1 MILGLIPA
9 RLGSKR
15 LPNKPLLP
23 VDGLPI
29 IIHVL
34 KRAHYCKE
42 LDRIIVCTD
51 SDKIISIVKS
61 YGFEAIKTK
70 STHNNG
76 TDRIAEVVKKIVNN
90 NLELIID
97 IQCDEI
103 FLKPQSINKLI
114 KFHRKNTNF
123 DIVVPHTEIINYGNG
138 NVVKILANEHKK
150 IIYMSR
156 FDIPFNFNKIKRKIF
171 RHMDIISFKPE
182 ILLRF
187 SKLKNSKLE
196 KFENIE
202 LLRAIENNFEIGT
215 FLIKNEK
222 DTFSINTKNEYKKS
236 KKLMKVC
243 KIRKLYY

>member
-9 RLGSKR
+9 RLKSKR
-15 LPNKPLLP
+15 LPNKPLLLL
-23 VDGLPI
+23 DGLPI
-29 IIHVL
+29 IVHVL
-34 KRAHYCKE
+34 RRAHFCKK

-51 SDKIISIVKS
+51 SNKIISTVKS

-70 STHNNG
+70 STHKNG
-76 TDRIAEVVKKIVNN
+76 TDRIAEVAKKFTNS

-103 FLKPQSINKLI
+103 FLKPESINNLI
-114 KFHRKNTNF
+114 TFHKKNNNF
-123 DIVVPHTEIINYGNG
+123 DIVVPHTEINNYENR
-138 NVVKILANEHKK
+138 NIVKILASNDKK

-156 FDIPFNFNKIKRKIF
+156 FDIPFNFYNIKKKIL

-182 ILLRF
+182 KLLSF

-196 KFENIE
+196 KLENIE
-202 LLRAIENNFEIGT
+202 LLRAIENNFKIGT

>member
-9 RLGSKR
+9 RLKSTR
-15 LPNKPLLP
+15 LPNKPLLLL
-23 VDGLPI
+23 DGIPI

-34 KRAHYCKE
+34 KRAHFCKK

-51 SDKIISIVKS
+51 SNKIISIVKS

-70 STHNNG
+70 STHKNG
-76 TDRIAEVVKKIVNN
+76 TDRIAEVAKKFINN

-103 FLKPQSINKLI
+103 FLKPDSIDKLI
-114 KFHRKNTNF
+114 KFHKKNNNF
-123 DIVVPHTEIINYGNG
+123 DIVVPHTEIKNYKNR
-138 NVVKILANEHKK
+138 NIVKILPNNNKK

-156 FDIPFNFNKIKRKIF
+156 FDIPFNFYKIKRKIL
-171 RHMDIISFKPE
+171 RHMDIISFNPE
-182 ILLRF
+182 KLISF

-202 LLRAIENNFEIGT
+202 LLRGIENNFEIGT
-215 FLIKNEK
+215 FLIENEK
-222 DTFSINTKNEYKKS
+222 NTFSINTKNEYKQS
-236 KKLMKVC
+236 KQLMRIC
-243 KIRKLYY
+243 KIRKLY

>member
-9 RLGSKR
+9 RLKSTR
-15 LPNKPLLP
+15 LPNKPLLLL
-23 VDGLPI
+23 DGIPI

-34 KRAHYCKE
+34 KRAHFCKK

-51 SDKIISIVKS
+51 SNKIISIVKS

-70 STHNNG
+70 LTHKNG
-76 TDRIAEVVKKIVNN
+76 TDRIAEVAKKFINN

-103 FLKPQSINKLI
+103 FLKPDSIDKLI
-114 KFHRKNTNF
+114 KFHKKNNNF
-123 DIVVPHTEIINYGNG
+123 DIVVPHTEIKNYKNR
-138 NVVKILANEHKK
+138 NIVKILPNNNKK

-156 FDIPFNFNKIKRKIF
+156 FDIPFNFYKIKRKIL
-171 RHMDIISFKPE
+171 RHMDIISFNPE
-182 ILLRF
+182 KLISF

-202 LLRAIENNFEIGT
+202 LLRGIENNFEIGT
-215 FLIKNEK
+215 FLIENEK
-222 DTFSINTKNEYKKS
+222 NTFSINTKNEYKKS
-236 KKLMKVC
+236 KKLMRIC
-243 KIRKLYY
+243 KIRKLY

>member
-9 RLGSKR
+9 RLKSTR
-15 LPNKPLLP
+15 LPNKPLLLL
-23 VDGLPI
+23 DGIPI

-34 KRAHYCKE
+34 KRAHFCKK

-51 SDKIISIVKS
+51 SNKIISIVKS

-70 STHNNG
+70 LTHKNG
-76 TDRIAEVVKKIVNN
+76 TDRIAEVAKKFINN

-103 FLKPQSINKLI
+103 FLKPDSIDKLI
-114 KFHRKNTNF
+114 KFHKKNNNF
-123 DIVVPHTEIINYGNG
+123 DIVVPHTEIKNYKNR
-138 NVVKILANEHKK
+138 NIVKILPNNNKK

-156 FDIPFNFNKIKRKIF
+156 FDIPFNFYKIKRKIL

-182 ILLRF
+182 KLISF

-202 LLRAIENNFEIGT
+202 LIRGIENNFEIGT
-215 FLIKNEK
+215 FLIENEK
-222 DTFSINTKNEYKKS
+222 NTFSINTKNEYKKS
-236 KKLMKVC
+236 KKLMRIC
-243 KIRKLYY
+243 KIRKLY